1 MKSLWKAAVSDFR
14 DVIETQVQGFQG
26 NVGLQLTAFNAAD
39 PVVMPETVRR
49 RKKRLFS
56 SLRKTE
62 RISKAAAGPQ
72 AGPELV
78 HSEFWWLF
86 NSCQRRNPLQRD
98 IPWSPCCSSGQR
110 PAHRYLQPSRHL
122 LPSTQLLTP
131 LISFSSINL
140 GSPTSLH
147 FQTGFVTCKDNRT
160 GFESQRRGVKISGL
174 TNLPRLYPENGT
186 FREGNK

>member
-78 HSEFWWLF
+78 HSEFW
-86 NSCQRRNPLQRD
+86 
-98 IPWSPCCSSGQR
+98 
-110 PAHRYLQPSRHL
+110 
-122 LPSTQLLTP
+122 
-131 LISFSSINL
+131 
-140 GSPTSLH
+140 
-147 FQTGFVTCKDNRT
+147 
-160 GFESQRRGVKISGL
+160 
-174 TNLPRLYPENGT
+174 
-186 FREGNK
+186 